1 MDNSLELK
9 RYHIMEYL
17 MKITDINLLNKVE
30 RVITE
35 NEIVS
40 EKEMITRA
48 SIAEK
53 QLLEGNYKT
62 HKEAID
68 KFEKWLK

>member
-30 RVITE
+30 SIITE

-40 EKEMITRA
+40 EKEMISRA

-62 HKEAID
+62 HDEAID
-68 KFEKWLK
+68 KFEKWMK